1 MIGTRQI
8 KAARALLGWSQ
19 EDLANRSGVSYPT
32 IARLEAV
39 DGPLGG
45 RPETEAKIVRALVAA
60 GAAFMGPGV
69 ALKLK
74 STGDRVS
81 YGSGEVPPDLKLAP
95 REIGVVCEAEK
106 PPIERG
112 GDGFPRI
119 RVRFGDHETGWISQ
133 HSVQFEQLD
142 ATYVDRHV
150 AQIIAGDEWGMFRRT
165 HDTRH
170 DASPVEQDNRP
181 PLSQTRTG
189 R

>member
-19 EDLANRSGVSYPT
+19 QDLVNRSGVSYPT

-45 RPETEAKIVRALVAA
+45 RPETEAKIVSALVAA
-60 GAAFMGPGV
+60 GAVFMGPGV

-81 YGSGEVPPDLKLAP
+81 YSTGDVPADFKVAP
-95 REIGVVCEAEK
+95 GEIGVVCETEK
-106 PPIERG
+106 SPIKRG

-119 RVRFGDHETGWISQ
+119 RVRFGDHETGWIPQ
-133 HSVQFEQLD
+133 HSVQFEPLG
-142 ATYVDRHV
+142 AAYVDRHV
-150 AQIIAGDEWGMFRRT
+150 SRIIAGDEWGVFGPN
-165 HDTRH
+165 H
-170 DASPVEQDNRP
+170 DAPPVDQDNRA
-181 PLSQTRTG
+181 PLSQTRT
-189 R
+189 RR